1 MSRPDK
7 SWAKLPAPRRQ
18 ESRRRTPDAPQTAVD
33 LTFTADKDRIFNAWN
48 AIANLAEMAGELTVT
63 VHAEEPEGFDK
74 SRLENCVIEPLREA
88 DLIESE
94 ITVCILAW
102 IISFHAIAEVV
113 PGTHNP
119 IESDTLPENS
129 CHDRPRP
136 NTMPDDSCW
145 RYRRHK
151 GQPRI
156 L

>member
-1 MSRPDK
+1 M
-7 SWAKLPAPRRQ
+7 AF
-18 ESRRRTPDAPQTAVD
+18 ESPSLRHFYKGIQNCGVYFY
-33 LTFTADKDRIFNAWN
+33 LVVVWLSLM
-48 AIANLAEMAGELTVT
+48 AIAWVLSG
-63 VHAEEPEGFDK
+63 GFDK
-74 SRLENCVIEPLREA
+74 SRLQNGVIEPLREA
-88 DLIESE
+88 ELIQQE

-102 IISFHAIAEVV
+102 IITFHAIAEVV

-129 CHDRPRP
+129 CQDRPRP